1 MNITIKEK
9 QIGFFERNLTFWVL
23 ICMFFG
29 VLIGKFLPQIPRR
42 INLNRYDIFE
52 DISIYNVGAFIV
64 PKFNISK
71 HEMGIYYYI
80 IRQEFILRK
89 SIISRTIK
97 TALASLLAIVVSQEL
112 SLEFAAA
119 AGIIAILNVFD
130 TRKATIEGGLKRTL
144 SAIIALLIGGFLFE
158 KIGYKTWVFGLYLL
172 LFVPVSF
179 LLKIELGLGPSSVI
193 VTHLLAFGKID
204 VLIILN
210 EMALVFIGTGF
221 AMLTNFYAPTRQDK
235 LNRLIESI
243 YDDMKFILNLF
254 GESLVQNLDVKL
266 YEDKISELEADID
279 KAIDIAIIENDN
291 LIENSRDLLFDL
303 RLREREMDLLQEMY
317 DDLRTIPPEYSDG
330 KYISDILI
338 QASQNLT
345 KREDMIKLKE
355 RIDFLKNH
363 YHMMELPDIHEE
375 FAIRSA
381 IFQVFRSLDQFI
393 DISNQITKIPNN
405 KIRIKTRG

>member
-1 MNITIKEK
+1 
-9 QIGFFERNLTFWVL
+9 
-23 ICMFFG
+23 MFFG

-97 TALASLLAIVVSQEL
+97 TALASLLAIVVLQEL

-204 VLIILN
+204 ASIILN

-243 YDDMKFILNLF
+243 DDDMKFILNLF

-279 KAIDIAIIENDN
+279 RAIDIAIIENDN
-291 LIENSRDLLFDL
+291 LFENSRDLLFDL

-317 DDLRTIPPEYSDG
+317 DDLRTILPEYSDG

-338 QASQNLT
+338 ETSENLT
-345 KREDMIKLKE
+345 DGEEMTKVKN

-363 YHMMELPDIHEE
+363 YHMMKLPDTHEE

-393 DISNQITKIPNN
+393 DISNQITNKPNN
-405 KIRIKTRG
+405 KIMIKTRG

>member
-1 MNITIKEK
+1 M
-9 QIGFFERNLTFWVL
+9 
-23 ICMFFG
+23 
-29 VLIGKFLPQIPRR
+29 
-42 INLNRYDIFE
+42 
-52 DISIYNVGAFIV
+52 
-64 PKFNISK
+64 
-71 HEMGIYYYI
+71 
-80 IRQEFILRK
+80 RK

-97 TALASLLAIVVSQEL
+97 TALASLLAIIVSQEL

-204 VLIILN
+204 VSIILN

-235 LNRLIESI
+235 LNNLIESI
-243 YDDMKFILNLF
+243 DDDMKFILNLF

-279 KAIDIAIIENDN
+279 RAIDIAIIENDN
-291 LIENSRDLLFDL
+291 LFENSRDLLFDL

-345 KREDMIKLKE
+345 KREDMINLKE

-363 YHMMELPDIHEE
+363 YHMMKLPDTH
-375 FAIRSA
+375 
-381 IFQVFRSLDQFI
+381 
-393 DISNQITKIPNN
+393 
-405 KIRIKTRG
+405 

>member
-1 MNITIKEK
+1 M
-9 QIGFFERNLTFWVL
+9 
-23 ICMFFG
+23 
-29 VLIGKFLPQIPRR
+29 
-42 INLNRYDIFE
+42 
-52 DISIYNVGAFIV
+52 
-64 PKFNISK
+64 
-71 HEMGIYYYI
+71 
-80 IRQEFILRK
+80 RK
-89 SIISRTIK
+89 SIISRPIK
-97 TALASLLAIVVSQEL
+97 TALASLLAIIVSQEL

-172 LFVPVSF
+172 LFVPVSVSF

-204 VLIILN
+204 VSIILN

-235 LNRLIESI
+235 LNNLIESI
-243 YDDMKFILNLF
+243 DDDMKFILNLF
-254 GESLVQNLDVKL
+254 GESLVQKLDVKL
-266 YEDKISELEADID
+266 YEDKISELEEDID

-345 KREDMIKLKE
+345 KREDMIKLKD

-363 YHMMELPDIHEE
+363 YHMMKLPDTHEE

-393 DISNQITKIPNN
+393 DISNQITNKPNTKIM
-405 KIRIKTRG
+405 IKTRG

>member
-1 MNITIKEK
+1 M
-9 QIGFFERNLTFWVL
+9 
-23 ICMFFG
+23 
-29 VLIGKFLPQIPRR
+29 
-42 INLNRYDIFE
+42 NRYDIFE

-204 VLIILN
+204 ASIILN
-210 EMALVFIGTGF
+210 EMPLVFIGTGF
-221 AMLTNFYAPTRQDK
+221 AMLTNFYAPNRQDK
-235 LNRLIESI
+235 LNNLIESI
-243 YDDMKFILNLF
+243 DEDMMFILNLF
-254 GESLVQNLDVKL
+254 GKSLVENLDVKL
-266 YEDKISELEADID
+266 YEDKISELKRDID

-291 LIENSRDLLFDL
+291 LIENSRDLLRDL

-317 DDLRTIPPEYSDG
+317 DDLRTILPEYSDG

-338 QASQNLT
+338 ETSENLT
-345 KREDMIKLKE
+345 DGEEMTKVKN

-363 YHMMELPDIHEE
+363 YHMMKLPDTHEE

-393 DISNQITKIPNN
+393 DISNQITNKPNN
-405 KIRIKTRG
+405 KIMIKTRGWLYVWRKKWRTDFQRKTRRNCGKFWQG

>member
-1 MNITIKEK
+1 M
-9 QIGFFERNLTFWVL
+9 
-23 ICMFFG
+23 
-29 VLIGKFLPQIPRR
+29 
-42 INLNRYDIFE
+42 
-52 DISIYNVGAFIV
+52 
-64 PKFNISK
+64 
-71 HEMGIYYYI
+71 
-80 IRQEFILRK
+80 RK
-89 SIISRTIK
+89 SIISRPIK
-97 TALASLLAIVVSQEL
+97 TALASLLAIIVSQEL

-144 SAIIALLIGGFLFE
+144 SAVIALLIGGFLFE

-204 VLIILN
+204 ASIILN

-243 YDDMKFILNLF
+243 DDDMKFILNLF
-254 GESLVQNLDVKL
+254 GESLVLNLDVKL

-279 KAIDIAIIENDN
+279 RAIDIAIIENDN
-291 LIENSRDLLFDL
+291 LFENSRDLLFDL

-345 KREDMIKLKE
+345 KREDMINLKE

-363 YHMMELPDIHEE
+363 YHMMKLPDTH
-375 FAIRSA
+375 
-381 IFQVFRSLDQFI
+381 
-393 DISNQITKIPNN
+393 
-405 KIRIKTRG
+405 

>member
-1 MNITIKEK
+1 M
-9 QIGFFERNLTFWVL
+9 
-23 ICMFFG
+23 
-29 VLIGKFLPQIPRR
+29 
-42 INLNRYDIFE
+42 
-52 DISIYNVGAFIV
+52 
-64 PKFNISK
+64 
-71 HEMGIYYYI
+71 
-80 IRQEFILRK
+80 RK
-89 SIISRTIK
+89 SIISRPIK
-97 TALASLLAIVVSQEL
+97 TALASLLAIIVSQEL

-144 SAIIALLIGGFLFE
+144 SAVIALLIGGFLFE

-204 VLIILN
+204 ASIILN

-243 YDDMKFILNLF
+243 DDDMKFILNLF

-266 YEDKISELEADID
+266 YEDKISELEEDID
-279 KAIDIAIIENDN
+279 RAIDIAIIENDN
-291 LIENSRDLLFDL
+291 LFENSRDLLFDL

-345 KREDMIKLKE
+345 KREDMINLKE

-363 YHMMELPDIHEE
+363 YHMMKLPDTH
-375 FAIRSA
+375 
-381 IFQVFRSLDQFI
+381 
-393 DISNQITKIPNN
+393 
-405 KIRIKTRG
+405 

>member
-1 MNITIKEK
+1 
-9 QIGFFERNLTFWVL
+9 
-23 ICMFFG
+23 MFFG

-52 DISIYNVGAFIV
+52 DISIYFVGAFIV
-64 PKFNISK
+64 SKFNISK

-80 IRQEFILRK
+80 IRQEFIMRK

-204 VLIILN
+204 VSIILN

-235 LNRLIESI
+235 LNTLIESI
-243 YDDMKFILNLF
+243 DDDMMFILNLF
-254 GESLVQNLDVKL
+254 GKSLVQNLDVKL

-291 LIENSRDLLFDL
+291 LIENSRDLLRDL

-317 DDLRTIPPEYSDG
+317 YDLRTIPPEYSDG

-363 YHMMELPDIHEE
+363 FNMMKLPETHED

-381 IFQVFRSLDQFI
+381 IFQVFRSLDQFVN
-393 DISNQITKIPNN
+393 ISNYINN
-405 KIRIKTRG
+405 KLNKKKGKR

>member
-1 MNITIKEK
+1 M
-9 QIGFFERNLTFWVL
+9 
-23 ICMFFG
+23 
-29 VLIGKFLPQIPRR
+29 
-42 INLNRYDIFE
+42 
-52 DISIYNVGAFIV
+52 
-64 PKFNISK
+64 
-71 HEMGIYYYI
+71 
-80 IRQEFILRK
+80 RK

-97 TALASLLAIVVSQEL
+97 TALASLLAIIVSQEL

>member
-1 MNITIKEK
+1 M
-9 QIGFFERNLTFWVL
+9 
-23 ICMFFG
+23 
-29 VLIGKFLPQIPRR
+29 
-42 INLNRYDIFE
+42 
-52 DISIYNVGAFIV
+52 
-64 PKFNISK
+64 
-71 HEMGIYYYI
+71 
-80 IRQEFILRK
+80 RK
-89 SIISRTIK
+89 PIISRPIK
-97 TALASLLAIVVSQEL
+97 TALASLLAIIVSQEL

-204 VLIILN
+204 VSIILN

-235 LNRLIESI
+235 LNNLIESI
-243 YDDMKFILNLF
+243 DDDMKFILNLF

-266 YEDKISELEADID
+266 YEDKISELEEDID

-345 KREDMIKLKE
+345 KREDMINLKE

-363 YHMMELPDIHEE
+363 YHMMKLPDTH
-375 FAIRSA
+375 
-381 IFQVFRSLDQFI
+381 
-393 DISNQITKIPNN
+393 
-405 KIRIKTRG
+405 

>member
-1 MNITIKEK
+1 
-9 QIGFFERNLTFWVL
+9 
-23 ICMFFG
+23 MFFG

-204 VLIILN
+204 ASIILN
-210 EMALVFIGTGF
+210 EMPLVFIGTGF
-221 AMLTNFYAPTRQDK
+221 AMLTNFYAPNRQDK
-235 LNRLIESI
+235 LNNLIESI
-243 YDDMKFILNLF
+243 DEDMMFILNLF
-254 GESLVQNLDVKL
+254 GKSLVENLDVKL
-266 YEDKISELEADID
+266 YEDKISELKRDID

-291 LIENSRDLLFDL
+291 LIENSRDLLRDL

-317 DDLRTIPPEYSDG
+317 DDLRTILPEYSDG

-338 QASQNLT
+338 ETSENLT
-345 KREDMIKLKE
+345 DGEEMTKVKN

-363 YHMMELPDIHEE
+363 YHMMKLPDTHEE

-393 DISNQITKIPNN
+393 DISNQITNKPNN
-405 KIRIKTRG
+405 KIMIKTRG

>member
-1 MNITIKEK
+1 M
-9 QIGFFERNLTFWVL
+9 
-23 ICMFFG
+23 
-29 VLIGKFLPQIPRR
+29 
-42 INLNRYDIFE
+42 
-52 DISIYNVGAFIV
+52 
-64 PKFNISK
+64 
-71 HEMGIYYYI
+71 
-80 IRQEFILRK
+80 RK

-97 TALASLLAIVVSQEL
+97 TALASLLAIIVSQEL

-363 YHMMELPDIHEE
+363 YHMMELPDTHEE

>member
-1 MNITIKEK
+1 M
-9 QIGFFERNLTFWVL
+9 
-23 ICMFFG
+23 
-29 VLIGKFLPQIPRR
+29 
-42 INLNRYDIFE
+42 
-52 DISIYNVGAFIV
+52 
-64 PKFNISK
+64 
-71 HEMGIYYYI
+71 
-80 IRQEFILRK
+80 RK

-97 TALASLLAIVVSQEL
+97 TALAALLAIIVSQEL

-144 SAIIALLIGGFLFE
+144 SAVIALLIGGFLFE
-158 KIGYKTWVFGLYLL
+158 KLGYKNWVFGLYLL

-204 VLIILN
+204 ASIILN

-221 AMLTNFYAPTRQDK
+221 AMLTNFYAPTSQDK

-243 YDDMKFILNLF
+243 DDDMKFVLNLF
-254 GESLVQNLDVKL
+254 GKSLVQNLDVKL

-291 LIENSRDLLFDL
+291 LIENGRDLLFDL
-303 RLREREMDLLQEMY
+303 RLREREMDLLEEMY
-317 DDLRTIPPEYSDG
+317 EDLKTIPPEYSDG

-345 KREDMIKLKE
+345 NREEMVKVTE
-355 RIDFLKNH
+355 RIDFLKKS
-363 YHMMELPDIHEE
+363 LPHDE
-375 FAIRSA
+375 ASRY
-381 IFQVFRSLDQFI
+381 
-393 DISNQITKIPNN
+393 P
-405 KIRIKTRG
+405 RGICNSFGDFSSVSKFGSIYRH

>member
-1 MNITIKEK
+1 M
-9 QIGFFERNLTFWVL
+9 
-23 ICMFFG
+23 
-29 VLIGKFLPQIPRR
+29 
-42 INLNRYDIFE
+42 
-52 DISIYNVGAFIV
+52 
-64 PKFNISK
+64 
-71 HEMGIYYYI
+71 
-80 IRQEFILRK
+80 RK

-97 TALASLLAIVVSQEL
+97 TALASLLAIIVSQEL

-204 VLIILN
+204 AAIILN

-243 YDDMKFILNLF
+243 DDDMKFILNLF

-266 YEDKISELEADID
+266 YEDKISELEEDID

-345 KREDMIKLKE
+345 KREDMINLKE

-363 YHMMELPDIHEE
+363 YHMMKLPDTH
-375 FAIRSA
+375 
-381 IFQVFRSLDQFI
+381 
-393 DISNQITKIPNN
+393 
-405 KIRIKTRG
+405 

>member
-1 MNITIKEK
+1 
-9 QIGFFERNLTFWVL
+9 
-23 ICMFFG
+23 MFFG

-52 DISIYNVGAFIV
+52 DISIYFVGAFIV
-64 PKFNISK
+64 SKFNISK

-80 IRQEFILRK
+80 IRQEFIMRK

-204 VLIILN
+204 VSIILN

-235 LNRLIESI
+235 LNTLIESI
-243 YDDMKFILNLF
+243 DDDMMFILNLF
-254 GESLVQNLDVKL
+254 GKSLVQNLDVKL

-291 LIENSRDLLFDL
+291 LIENSRDLLRDL

-317 DDLRTIPPEYSDG
+317 YDLRTIPPEYSDG

-363 YHMMELPDIHEE
+363 FNMMKLPETHED

-381 IFQVFRSLDQFI
+381 IFQVFRSLDQFVN
-393 DISNQITKIPNN
+393 ISNYINN
-405 KIRIKTRG
+405 KLNKKKGKRW

>member
-1 MNITIKEK
+1 M
-9 QIGFFERNLTFWVL
+9 
-23 ICMFFG
+23 
-29 VLIGKFLPQIPRR
+29 
-42 INLNRYDIFE
+42 
-52 DISIYNVGAFIV
+52 
-64 PKFNISK
+64 
-71 HEMGIYYYI
+71 
-80 IRQEFILRK
+80 RK

-97 TALASLLAIVVSQEL
+97 TALASLLAIIVSQEL

-204 VLIILN
+204 VSIILN

-235 LNRLIESI
+235 LNTLIESI
-243 YDDMKFILNLF
+243 DDDMKFILNLF

-279 KAIDIAIIENDN
+279 RAIDIAIIENDN
-291 LIENSRDLLFDL
+291 LFENSRDLLFDL

-363 YHMMELPDIHEE
+363 YHMMKLPDTH
-375 FAIRSA
+375 
-381 IFQVFRSLDQFI
+381 
-393 DISNQITKIPNN
+393 
-405 KIRIKTRG
+405 

>member
-1 MNITIKEK
+1 M
-9 QIGFFERNLTFWVL
+9 
-23 ICMFFG
+23 
-29 VLIGKFLPQIPRR
+29 
-42 INLNRYDIFE
+42 
-52 DISIYNVGAFIV
+52 
-64 PKFNISK
+64 
-71 HEMGIYYYI
+71 
-80 IRQEFILRK
+80 RK

-97 TALASLLAIVVSQEL
+97 TALASLLAIIMSQEL

-172 LFVPVSF
+172 LFVPLSF

-204 VLIILN
+204 SAIILN

-221 AMLTNFYAPTRQDK
+221 AMLTNFYAPNRQDK
-235 LNRLIESI
+235 LNNLIESI
-243 YDDMKFILNLF
+243 DEDMMFILNLF
-254 GESLVQNLDVKL
+254 GKSLVENLDVKL
-266 YEDKISELEADID
+266 YEDKISELKRDID

-291 LIENSRDLLFDL
+291 LIENSRDLLRDL

-317 DDLRTIPPEYSDG
+317 DDLRTILPEYSDG

-338 QASQNLT
+338 ETSENLT
-345 KREDMIKLKE
+345 DGEEMTKVKN

-363 YHMMELPDIHEE
+363 YHMMKLPDTHEE

-393 DISNQITKIPNN
+393 DISNQITNKPNN
-405 KIRIKTRG
+405 KIMIKTRG

>member
-1 MNITIKEK
+1 M
-9 QIGFFERNLTFWVL
+9 
-23 ICMFFG
+23 
-29 VLIGKFLPQIPRR
+29 
-42 INLNRYDIFE
+42 
-52 DISIYNVGAFIV
+52 
-64 PKFNISK
+64 
-71 HEMGIYYYI
+71 
-80 IRQEFILRK
+80 RK

-97 TALASLLAIVVSQEL
+97 TALASLLAIIVSQEL

-144 SAIIALLIGGFLFE
+144 SAVIALLIGGFLFE
-158 KIGYKTWVFGLYLL
+158 KLGYKTWVFGLYLL

-204 VLIILN
+204 SAIILN

-221 AMLTNFYAPTRQDK
+221 AMLTNFYAPTSQDK

-243 YDDMKFILNLF
+243 DDDMKFILNLF
-254 GESLVQNLDVKL
+254 GKSLVQNLDVKL

-291 LIENSRDLLFDL
+291 LIENSRDLLHDL
-303 RLREREMDLLQEMY
+303 RLREREMDLLEEMH

-338 QASQNLT
+338 LASQNLT
-345 KREDMIKLKE
+345 DGGEMLKVKD

-363 YHMMELPDIHEE
+363 FHMMELSDTHEE

-393 DISNQITKIPNN
+393 DISNQITNKPNN
-405 KIRIKTRG
+405 KIKLKTRR

>member
-1 MNITIKEK
+1 M
-9 QIGFFERNLTFWVL
+9 
-23 ICMFFG
+23 
-29 VLIGKFLPQIPRR
+29 
-42 INLNRYDIFE
+42 
-52 DISIYNVGAFIV
+52 
-64 PKFNISK
+64 
-71 HEMGIYYYI
+71 
-80 IRQEFILRK
+80 RK
-89 SIISRTIK
+89 SIISRPIK
-97 TALASLLAIVVSQEL
+97 TALASLLAIIVSQEL

-204 VLIILN
+204 VSIILN

-235 LNRLIESI
+235 LNNLIESI
-243 YDDMKFILNLF
+243 DDDMKFILNLF
-254 GESLVQNLDVKL
+254 GESLVQKLDVKL
-266 YEDKISELEADID
+266 YEDKISELEEDID

-345 KREDMIKLKE
+345 KREDMINLKE

-363 YHMMELPDIHEE
+363 YHMMKLPDTH
-375 FAIRSA
+375 
-381 IFQVFRSLDQFI
+381 
-393 DISNQITKIPNN
+393 
-405 KIRIKTRG
+405 

>member
-1 MNITIKEK
+1 M
-9 QIGFFERNLTFWVL
+9 
-23 ICMFFG
+23 
-29 VLIGKFLPQIPRR
+29 
-42 INLNRYDIFE
+42 
-52 DISIYNVGAFIV
+52 
-64 PKFNISK
+64 
-71 HEMGIYYYI
+71 
-80 IRQEFILRK
+80 RK

-97 TALASLLAIVVSQEL
+97 TALASLLAIIVSQEL

-144 SAIIALLIGGFLFE
+144 SAVIALLIGGFLFE
-158 KIGYKTWVFGLYLL
+158 KLGYKTWVFGLYLL

-204 VLIILN
+204 SAIILN
-210 EMALVFIGTGF
+210 EMALVFIGTRF
-221 AMLTNFYAPTRQDK
+221 AMLTNFYAPTSQDK

-243 YDDMKFILNLF
+243 DDDMKFILNLF
-254 GESLVQNLDVKL
+254 GKSLVENLDVKL

-291 LIENSRDLLFDL
+291 LIENSRDLLHDL
-303 RLREREMDLLQEMY
+303 RLREREMDLLEEMY

-345 KREDMIKLKE
+345 DGGEMLKVKD

-363 YHMMELPDIHEE
+363 FHMMELPDTHEE

-393 DISNQITKIPNN
+393 DISNQITNKPNKKI
-405 KIRIKTRG
+405 KIKTRRWLYVWRKKWRTDFQGKTRWNCGEFWQG

>member
-1 MNITIKEK
+1 M
-9 QIGFFERNLTFWVL
+9 
-23 ICMFFG
+23 
-29 VLIGKFLPQIPRR
+29 
-42 INLNRYDIFE
+42 
-52 DISIYNVGAFIV
+52 
-64 PKFNISK
+64 
-71 HEMGIYYYI
+71 
-80 IRQEFILRK
+80 RK
-89 SIISRTIK
+89 SIISRPIK
-97 TALASLLAIVVSQEL
+97 TALASLLAIIVSQEL

-204 VLIILN
+204 VSIILN

-243 YDDMKFILNLF
+243 DDDMKFILNLF

-266 YEDKISELEADID
+266 YEDKISELEEDID

-345 KREDMIKLKE
+345 KREDMINLKE

-363 YHMMELPDIHEE
+363 YHMMKLPDTH
-375 FAIRSA
+375 
-381 IFQVFRSLDQFI
+381 
-393 DISNQITKIPNN
+393 
-405 KIRIKTRG
+405 